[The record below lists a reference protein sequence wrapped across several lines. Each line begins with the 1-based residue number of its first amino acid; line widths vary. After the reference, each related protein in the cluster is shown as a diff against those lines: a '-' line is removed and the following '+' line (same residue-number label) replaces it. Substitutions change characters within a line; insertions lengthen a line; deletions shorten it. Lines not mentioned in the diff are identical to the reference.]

1 MKEPYMQVETGKL
14 TLSKVASIVGASFT
28 IQELHCSGSISD
40 ASTKEIL
47 SRCAEHVKRQGAKM
61 EYLELMGLPRKCTP
75 TGTRKTLFFDLLKLS
90 KKWKI
95 MYLDW
100 FPHGSYLAGLS
111 GDKPDICSATF
122 FHWEWEWAQTISGGN
137 IRSLFMNNGL
147 KMVNLK
153 ALKKLWS
160 ISDQVSIPAG
170 IVWPDNVQKIEVDGG
185 KGDNPDAGWQRLVA
199 LHAEANGHNNNNN
212 S

>member
-1 MKEPYMQVETGKL
+1 MKESDRQVETGKL
-14 TLSKVASIVGASFT
+14 TLSRVASTVGASFT
-28 IQELHCSGSISD
+28 IQELHCSRSISD
-40 ASTKEIL
+40 VTAKLIL
-47 SRCAEHVKRQGAKM
+47 SQCAEHVRRQGAKM

-90 KKWKI
+90 KKWKM

-111 GDKPDICSATF
+111 GDKPDICSASF
-122 FHWEWEWAQTISGGN
+122 FHWEWEWAQTISSGGN

-147 KMVNLK
+147 KNVNLK

-160 ISDQVSIPAG
+160 ISGQVNI
-170 IVWPDNVQKIEVDGG
+170 WDNVNMENIKVDGG
-185 KGDNPDAGWQRLVA
+185 KGDNPDAGWHRLVA
-199 LHAEANGHNNNNN
+199 L
-212 S
+212 